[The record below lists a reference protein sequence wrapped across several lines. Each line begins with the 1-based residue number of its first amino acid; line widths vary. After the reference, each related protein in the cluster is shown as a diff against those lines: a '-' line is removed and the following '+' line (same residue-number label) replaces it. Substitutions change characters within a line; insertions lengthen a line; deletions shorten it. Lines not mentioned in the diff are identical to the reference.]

1 MSRAVGYCDTVNR
14 DLVRHSLFGTTILF
28 GVVGVVG
35 SLRTGELPGNGNT
48 WSLGIVAIGF
58 AALGWMTL
66 AHRHDLRIGWAML
79 AGGMLSAAT
88 FLTAWWSYQTLVN
101 NPGSLPFGKFSV
113 WLTLWLSP
121 LQWLLLFVAP
131 LVLFPN
137 GVPRSRRWRIFLIA
151 IGFAIIALVIAS
163 AILAIPIAIRNP
175 SELLDVPGIKASGPA
190 ERAIGLQAVGR
201 LLGFLGAF
209 TSIIGLIFA
218 RRKSVGEA
226 RRKYSTVLAGAIAF
240 GASILVSDLVPVISN
255 QRFAVPESVTALFWL
270 SIPGTIA
277 FSIARFG
284 LYELKFVVSRSVLVL
299 LSGISLAAIYLIVLV
314 VGTRLFDDPAT
325 LSIPSVLAAGVVAVA
340 SVPTVVSSRALI
352 RRSFGR
358 SADRSTI
365 AERYGDTLAID
376 GSPAND
382 DQSGLIRLAATIRR
396 EFRLASVKLLIENL
410 TPVLVGQPSE
420 TSHHVRLQ
428 HGTVQIGEMIVTARR
443 GEALSA
449 RDRRAIEEIGH
460 YVAVTAE
467 AIRMSEE
474 LRQAQLALEN
484 AHADERR
491 RVRRDLHDGV
501 GPTLA
506 TIRLK
511 LTSLRRRLPENLSV
525 DETIDQVSD
534 AIRELRRVV
543 DGLQPSTL
551 EDLGLVAALR
561 ILIADTSETTSLNI
575 AFQSSPDLP
584 DFGPDIAAT
593 AYRVVA
599 ESLANVVRHS
609 RATACT
615 IHLRHQ
621 DRILNI
627 DVSDNGI
634 GFDPTIVTGMGLRSI
649 ASRVAN
655 IGGHATT
662 TSTIDIGTT
671 INVRLPT

>member
-1 MSRAVGYCDTVNR
+1 VNR
-14 DLVRHSLFGTTILF
+14 DLVRHSLFGATVVF
-28 GVVGVVG
+28 GVVGAVG
-35 SLRTGELPGNGNT
+35 SLRSGELPGNGNT

-58 AALGWMTL
+58 AALGWMTI
-66 AHRHDLRIGWAML
+66 AHRRDLRIGWVML
-79 AGGMLSAAT
+79 VGGMLSAAA

-101 NPGSLPFGKFSV
+101 DPGSLPFGKLSV
-113 WLTLWLSP
+113 WLALWLSP

-137 GVPRSRRWRIFLIA
+137 GVPRSRRWRNFLIA
-151 IGFAIIALVIAS
+151 IGSVIIATVVGS
-163 AILAIPIAIRNP
+163 AMLAIPIAFRNP
-175 SELLDVPGIKASGPA
+175 SELLDAPGVAASGLA

-209 TSIIGLIFA
+209 VSIIGLIFV
-218 RRKSVGEA
+218 RRKSVGEV
-226 RRKYSTVLAGAIAF
+226 RRQYTTVLVGAVVI
-240 GASILVSDLVPVISN
+240 GASLIFDGLLVAISS
-255 QRFAVPESVTALFWL
+255 QRLAMPESVIAFFWL
-270 SIPGTIA
+270 AIPGTIA
-277 FSIARFG
+277 FAIARFG
-284 LYELKFVVSRSVLVL
+284 LYELQFLVSRSVLVL
-299 LSGISLAAIYLIVLV
+299 LSGISLMTVYFFVLV
-314 VGTRLFDDPAT
+314 VGTRLLNDPTT
-325 LSIPSVLAAGVVAVA
+325 LSVSSVLAAGVVVVA
-340 SVPTVVSSRALI
+340 SVPTVAGSRALI

-358 SADRSTI
+358 NADRSTI
-365 AERYGDTLAID
+365 AERYGDILTSDESLPD
-376 GSPAND
+376 D
-382 DQSGLIRLAATIRR
+382 DQSGLIRIAATIRR
-396 EFRLASVKLLIENL
+396 EFRLASVQLVIENM
-410 TPVLVGQPSE
+410 TPTLVGQPSE
-420 TSHHVRLQ
+420 RSFRVRLQ
-428 HGTVQIGEMIVTARR
+428 HGTDQIGEMIVTARR
-443 GEALSA
+443 GEALSG
-449 RDRRAIEEIGH
+449 RDRRAIDEIGH

-474 LRQAQLALEN
+474 LQQAQLALEN

-511 LTSLRRRLPENLSV
+511 LTSLRRQLPENLSV

-551 EDLGLVAALR
+551 EDLGLVPALR
-561 ILIADTSETTSLNI
+561 ILVADTSETTSLNI
-575 AFQSSPDLP
+575 AFQTSPDLP

-615 IHLRHQ
+615 IHLKHHECRL
-621 DRILNI
+621 DV

-634 GFDPTIVTGMGLRSI
+634 GFDPTVATGMGLRSI
-649 ASRVAN
+649 ASRVAKV
-655 IGGHATT
+655 GGQVTT
-662 TSTIDIGTT
+662 TSAIDIGTT
-671 INVRLPT
+671 ISVRLPT